1 MQMRR
6 RDFIAV
12 VGGAAAWPFA
22 AQAQQSGKLPR
33 IGSIHT
39 VQSENSEA
47 FFEGLREA
55 GYLDG

>member
-1 MQMRR
+1 MRR
-6 RDFIAV
+6 REFIV
-12 VGGAAAWPFA
+12 PCAATAWPFA